1 MNQIIALSLIE
12 LSPLLAASIRRM
24 LWNLPP
30 TYAIGGT
37 VLVVTI
43 VGLWAASRW

>member
-1 MNQIIALSLIE
+1 MNQIVALSSIE